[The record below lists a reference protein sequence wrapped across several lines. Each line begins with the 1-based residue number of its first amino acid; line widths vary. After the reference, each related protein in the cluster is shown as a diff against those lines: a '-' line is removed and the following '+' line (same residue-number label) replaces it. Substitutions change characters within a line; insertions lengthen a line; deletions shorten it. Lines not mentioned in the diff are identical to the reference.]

1 MHLDCDG
8 NSTYPRKMFCIVPPY
23 LVDCPTQLTLIF
35 ILWYLYLPV
44 VFHDKY
50 QSYKYEREKKYS
62 REICYTLPYLCFC
75 VWAPSLIVLE
85 LQPIRGKNQYRPT
98 LPYLCFCVW
107 ALLGSGEG
115 AASRLSPL
123 CHLVSRHSTLNTLSP
138 PTSSSPSWTSA
149 TRKSSSTSCRG
160 PARTSPTTATSS
172 STTSC

>member
-1 MHLDCDG
+1 
-8 NSTYPRKMFCIVPPY
+8 MFCIVPPY